1 MKKKYKLKKSA
12 IVILILS
19 FIALIVLINLIIS
32 LFKKYSYSIEY
43 NIGEY
48 SISENYNKENS
59 YYYYTISTS
68 NLVYDFIYES
78 NCLKE
83 KKLIKEIKE
92 YNDEDYTCIIIKSN
106 YLDAYPMC
114 NYKEEYIDYH
124 LIPDNLK
131 SKLSEYYKSSKEVE
145 KTYDNYKLY
154 NEEENLLIW
163 SYKGFKYIHQGKLTF
178 IKIFNKD
185 IYEIPLATK
194 INNYILIPD
203 YEQEYNFNKVY
214 LINLDTLEVDE
225 WSLKYS
231 ISYDSYILG
240 TNDKSLFIIDKKN
253 EKEYEL
259 VPHKKKMRI
268 VATSNQQGIIYEEN
282 QISKIS
288 MKKLISKEYSF
299 TYKALYN
306 YKLKNNSLYLNYI
319 DSLNMI
325 KISNKKVDYIVASS
339 KENIYYL
346 VEDTLYRYNPQY
358 GEVKLISYSEWKFNY
373 RNLIFINS

>member
-19 FIALIVLINLIIS
+19 FVVLIVLINLIIS
-32 LFKKYSYSIEY
+32 IFKKYSYSIEY

-48 SISENYNKENS
+48 SISENYNNENS

-68 NLVYDFIYES
+68 NLVYDFLYES
-78 NCLKE
+78 NYLKE
-83 KKLIKEIKE
+83 RKLIKEIKE
-92 YNDEDYTCIIIKSN
+92 YTDEDYTCIIIKSN
-106 YLDAYPMC
+106 QLDTYPMC
-114 NYKEEYIDYH
+114 SYKKEYIDYH
-124 LIPDNLK
+124 LISDNLK
-131 SKLSEYYKSSKEVE
+131 SKLSEYYQSSKEIE
-145 KTYDNYKLY
+145 KTYDNYNLY

-268 VATSNQQGIIYEEN
+268 VATSNQQGTIYDEN
-282 QISKIS
+282 QVSKVS

-299 TYKALYN
+299 TYKMLYN
-306 YKLKNNSLYLNYI
+306 YTLKNNYLYLNYI
-319 DSLNMI
+319 DSSNVI
-325 KISNKKVDYIVASS
+325 KISDKKVDYIVASS

-358 GEVKLISYSEWKFNY
+358 GEVKLISYSEWKYNY
-373 RNLIFINS
+373 KNLIFINS